1 MPIRYEAPTALQFRY
16 FRLILWFRRSK
27 RQRTFCGFGE
37 FRFGGDCENEKNFIA
52 KIQESMTRLLLLDT
66 CGSHSHT
73 LYLLQKQKMKPCSS
87 QITKTLS
94 ALEILMMCY
103 NSPES
108 GLTLQNQG
116 FLTSGH

>member
-1 MPIRYEAPTALQFRY
+1 
-16 FRLILWFRRSK
+16 
-27 RQRTFCGFGE
+27 
-37 FRFGGDCENEKNFIA
+37 
-52 KIQESMTRLLLLDT
+52 MTRLLLLDT

-73 LYLLQKQKMKPCSS
+73 LCLLQKQKMKPYSS

-94 ALEILMMCY
+94 ALEVLMMCY

-108 GLTLQNQG
+108 GQNPESGLTLQNQS